1 MRLKAATSRSASQAE
16 RRRPS
21 AEMFVDAARIRPQMT
36 GNAAKRQRAIHKLP
50 LPQGAGSLSVTSV
63 PWVDFGCK
71 RQAEALDQPQT
82 RSEEHTS
89 ELQSLMRRS
98 SAGFYL
104 YKKT

>member
-82 RSEEHTS
+82 DRKSTTS
-89 ELQSLMRRS
+89 ELQSLMRIS
-98 SAGFYL
+98 YAVFCL
-104 YKKT
+104 KK

>member
-36 GNAAKRQRAIHKLP
+36 GNVAKRQRAIHKLP
-50 LPQGAGSLSVTSV
+50 LPQGVGTLAVTSV

-71 RQAEALDQPQT
+71 RQAEALDRQDVVFGKSVSD
-82 RSEEHTS
+82 RVD
-89 ELQSLMRRS
+89 LGGRRS
-98 SAGFYL
+98 I
-104 YKKT
+104 KKNH

>member
-1 MRLKAATSRSASQAE
+1 MRRKAATSRSASQAE

-63 PWVDFGCK
+63 PWVDFGDRK
-71 RQAEALDQPQT
+71 SVGSGQRVSVRVD
-82 RSEEHTS
+82 RGG
-89 ELQSLMRRS
+89 RRII
-98 SAGFYL
+98 
-104 YKKT
+104 KKKIQD

>member
-63 PWVDFGCK
+63 P
-71 RQAEALDQPQT
+71 

-89 ELQSLMRRS
+89 ELQSLMRS
-98 SAGFYL
+98 SYAVFCL
-104 YKKT
+104 KKKNQTHPLATTHP